1 MPQTA
6 TALQQGNAALRAG
19 QHAQAIRHYALGL
32 LNDAPAHHQP
42 QPPTPISQLLA
53 QNLLLARKRYRRQH
67 PLTGAG
73 RRPWRVAVTCWSL
86 SENPLGRAQVLASL
100 YQALAEAPAS
110 GISSVAVI
118 GSVFARRGR
127 ALWPPL
133 REAFHQGSDPAPGPG
148 AIPLHSFLVEDDRHF
163 MAQAIDLVSAHPF
176 DLVHISKPRMPN
188 ILLGLLYRLLWDAR
202 VLVDIDDDEL
212 AFVGAQPRPAT
223 APRRRHHPPRPRPAP
238 VPARRRAPR
247 HCPRAPAE
255 RSPDQRRCSMN
266 QDADDFDSPWKDA
279 LIHAFPDFMAFYFP
293 RAAAQ
298 IDWSAGYTFL
308 DQELRQVVRDA
319 ELGRRRLD
327 VLVRVSDRDGS
338 EHWLYIHVEIQSQ
351 RDDQLPERLYIYNY
365 RLYDRYRRP
374 IATLV
379 VLADPSPT
387 WKPRSF
393 RARSLGCQ
401 IAMRFPVAKLM
412 DARDRL
418 EALLADPNPFAL
430 ITAAHLLTQQTHG
443 NHAERYTV
451 KWRLARLLYQRRW
464 ERQRIIDLFAIID
477 WMMQLPK
484 DLEHQL

>member
-1 MPQTA
+1 
-6 TALQQGNAALRAG
+6 
-19 QHAQAIRHYALGL
+19 
-32 LNDAPAHHQP
+32 
-42 QPPTPISQLLA
+42 
-53 QNLLLARKRYRRQH
+53 
-67 PLTGAG
+67 
-73 RRPWRVAVTCWSL
+73 
-86 SENPLGRAQVLASL
+86 
-100 YQALAEAPAS
+100 
-110 GISSVAVI
+110 
-118 GSVFARRGR
+118 
-127 ALWPPL
+127 
-133 REAFHQGSDPAPGPG
+133 
-148 AIPLHSFLVEDDRHF
+148 
-163 MAQAIDLVSAHPF
+163 
-176 DLVHISKPRMPN
+176 
-188 ILLGLLYRLLWDAR
+188 
-202 VLVDIDDDEL
+202 
-212 AFVGAQPRPAT
+212 
-223 APRRRHHPPRPRPAP
+223 
-238 VPARRRAPR
+238 
-247 HCPRAPAE
+247 
-255 RSPDQRRCSMN
+255 MN

-484 DLEHQL
+484 DLEHQLWQQLETLERNTQMRYVTSVERIGIEKGLQQGAADVLLRQMERRFGPLDDGTRARIAEADSEHLLEWSDRILDAQTLNDVLH